1 MTIEI
6 KNCDSKK
13 YKNLEISIIVIN
25 FYHIFYGFHMISI
38 NTIVYNYDVTN

>member
-13 YKNLEISIIVIN
+13 YKNLEIAIIVIN
-25 FYHIFYGFHMISI
+25 FYRIF
-38 NTIVYNYDVTN
+38 